1 MQDHWG
7 PLPLDKQGNPH
18 SFSINDFLRCEVCSV
33 SADVERL
40 TLGMLGVYNKTSS
53 DLKLGLCDLTD
64 LPNYYRCVNLANS
77 IYHSTHLTF
86 HDLCLVKYEIWSQ
99 AVHRTTKIS

>member
-7 PLPLDKQGNPH
+7 PLPLDKQGNQH

-40 TLGMLGVYNKTSS
+40 TLGMLGVYNKTS

-64 LPNYYRCVNLANS
+64 LPKYYRYVNLPDTIS
-77 IYHSTHLTF
+77 IQLTF
-86 HDLCLVKYEIWSQ
+86 YALWLVKYVI
-99 AVHRTTKIS
+99 